1 MNVLA
6 QTGQVEAH
14 EAQVT
19 QPVTPS
25 VTGQPE
31 SQPEL
36 KPDWFSKGAKTFQ
49 SPAKPHGGL
58 ENPPS
63 FTVIDKA
70 LKKIPEKIGL

>member
-19 QPVTPS
+19 LPVTPS

-31 SQPEL
+31 SRPEW
-36 KPDWFSKGAKTFQ
+36 KQDWFSKGAGTFQ

-58 ENPPS
+58 ENPRS
-63 FTVIDKA
+63 GVGDWQSG
-70 LKKIPEKIGL
+70 ERDSG